1 MTSAGPLSN
10 TSRFIATCRRRRRT
24 SRRPVACSDGHQ
36 PGADAH
42 MSEPVDYASDFDPVQ
57 AAEREWL
64 ARRRQ
69 AANLPAAGDDCVG
82 LAFSGGGIRSATFNL
97 GVLQALEAGGM
108 LRHVDYLSS
117 VSGGGYAAS
126 CYTWLRARLAVA
138 TGVFRAPLVDSAGS
152 VLDWLRAHG

>member
-1 MTSAGPLSN
+1 MPAGNPSG
-10 TSRFIATCRRRRRT
+10 RAR
-24 SRRPVACSDGHQ
+24 
-36 PGADAH
+36 
-42 MSEPVDYASDFDPVQ
+42 MSEPVDYTTDFDPVQ

-69 AANLPAAGDDCVG
+69 ATNLPALGDDCVG

-126 CYTWLRARLAVA
+126 CYTWLRARLAA
-138 TGVFRAPLVDSAGS
+138 PTRVFSAALVDSAGT
-152 VLDWLRAHG
+152 